1 MSNTKF
7 TRTHE
12 KYLLSQDLKSHMC
25 DFCGYSTSNKSFFD
39 KHVNTHT
46 QETLYS
52 CEKCPF
58 TTHSYRDKLNYGH
71 TIEHLEKR
79 TRLAIFWWLYS

>member
-1 MSNTKF
+1 MTTPHHFKCNHCGCFAAISERKLLEHVNL
-7 TRTHE
+7 RHE
-12 KYLLSQDLKSHMC
+12 DLRKKELKSHMC
-25 DFCGYSTSNKSFFD
+25 DFCGYSTSNKSFFE

-58 TTHSYRDKLNYGH
+58 TSHSYRDP
-71 TIEHLEKR
+71 IQ
-79 TRLAIFWWLYS
+79 

>member
-1 MSNTKF
+1 
-7 TRTHE
+7 
-12 KYLLSQDLKSHMC
+12 MC
-25 DFCGYSTSNKSFFD
+25 DFCGYSTSTKSIFD

-58 TTHSYRDKLNYGH
+58 TSHSYRDDLHHMGKKNVGQNMEYC
-71 TIEHLEKR
+71 
-79 TRLAIFWWLYS
+79 